1 MHSPSLWYETEVRN
15 FLMIIFLRNIEILY
29 LECVSTNDYMLILC
43 CLVLFG
49 PKSLFLSFSFSLIHC
64 NCVMGRKC
72 TLSDIERDLK
82 SLRRRGK
89 WVREILES
97 SILPADSGTPNAT
110 ALMKWHTG
118 TYLTC
123 FRRLW

>member
-1 MHSPSLWYETEVRN
+1 MHSPSLWYETEARN

-29 LECVSTNDYMLILC
+29 LECVSTNDYYIVWC
-43 CLVLFG
+43 CLVQNCFFF
-49 PKSLFLSFSFSLIHC
+49 LFLSLQFIVTVSWVRNIPSP
-64 NCVMGRKC
+64 
-72 TLSDIERDLK
+72 TLKGISR

-97 SILPADSGTPNAT
+97 SILPADSGTPNAAT
-110 ALMKWHTG
+110 LTKQCTG

>member
-1 MHSPSLWYETEVRN
+1 MLWYETEARN
-15 FLMIIFLRNIEILY
+15 FLKIIFLTNIKILY

-49 PKSLFLSFSFSLIHC
+49 PTPLFLSLQFIITVSWVRNVPSL
-64 NCVMGRKC
+64 
-72 TLSDIERDLK
+72 TLKGISR

-97 SILPADSGTPNAT
+97 SILPADSGIPNTP
-110 ALMKWHTG
+110 ALMKQCTD
-118 TYLTC
+118 TYLTHP
-123 FRRLW
+123 RRLA